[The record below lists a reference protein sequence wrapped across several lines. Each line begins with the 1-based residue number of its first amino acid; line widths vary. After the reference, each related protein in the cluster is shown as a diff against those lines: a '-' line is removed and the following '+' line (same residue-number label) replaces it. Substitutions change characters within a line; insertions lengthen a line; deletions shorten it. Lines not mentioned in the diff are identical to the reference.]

1 MVWTGLVTDGP
12 DEVDVIVEDERWG
25 SHALGNDLARAVMAA
40 LNSQWADGLHG
51 TVTVLLTDDAGQR
64 RLNVAHR
71 GIDRTTDVLSFPAH
85 PHARDAAARRH
96 VQGGDRPPL
105 GDISLAYE
113 TVARDA
119 EGEGV
124 TIRDHAL
131 HLAVHGT
138 LHLLGATH
146 DGAADAAAME
156 TAETRILAGL
166 GVADP
171 YA

>member
-1 MVWTGLVTDGP
+1 M
-12 DEVDVIVEDERWG
+12 RR
-25 SHALGNDLARAVMAA
+25 AR
-40 LNSQWADGLHG
+40 HG
-51 TVTVLLTDDAGQR
+51 E
-64 RLNVAHR
+64 
-71 GIDRTTDVLSFPAH
+71 
-85 PHARDAAARRH
+85 
-96 VQGGDRPPL
+96 RPPL

-146 DGAADAAAME
+146 DAPDDAAAME
-156 TAETRILAGL
+156 AAETRVLAGL
-166 GVADP
+166 GIADP
-171 YA
+171 YG